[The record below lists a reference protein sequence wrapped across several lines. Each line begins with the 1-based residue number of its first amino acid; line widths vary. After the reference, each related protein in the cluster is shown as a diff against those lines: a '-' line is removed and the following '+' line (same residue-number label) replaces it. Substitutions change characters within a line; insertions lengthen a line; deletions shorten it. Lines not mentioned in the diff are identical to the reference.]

1 MEWSGFALL
10 ILVGVGIIST
20 GLPAAFV
27 LIAVASLGAGL
38 GLRLI
43 ATFSMPVPCVC
54 AEDARRFSAQ
64 WAEKYRIWDA
74 ETHRLRQE
82 ARKRQAFSRHPSK
95 DLQRPDWLAE
105 DAVGFE
111 PVSKLKFPNNRE
123 KYRENRKIGP
133 RNEDEII
140 DKASIHAGF

>member
-1 MEWSGFALL
+1 ME
-10 ILVGVGIIST
+10 I
-20 GLPAAFV
+20 
-27 LIAVASLGAGL
+27 
-38 GLRLI
+38 
-43 ATFSMPVPCVC
+43 
-54 AEDARRFSAQ
+54 
-64 WAEKYRIWDA
+64 
-74 ETHRLRQE
+74 
-82 ARKRQAFSRHPSK
+82 
-95 DLQRPDWLAE
+95 LQRRDWLAE

>member
-1 MEWSGFALL
+1 MSA
-10 ILVGVGIIST
+10 V
-20 GLPAAFV
+20 LPHTEIT
-27 LIAVASLGAGL
+27 L
-38 GLRLI
+38 
-43 ATFSMPVPCVC
+43 
-54 AEDARRFSAQ
+54 E
-64 WAEKYRIWDA
+64 
-74 ETHRLRQE
+74 
-82 ARKRQAFSRHPSK
+82 
-95 DLQRPDWLAE
+95 RPDWLAE